1 MVREGPRGGDQHRTN
16 AGAVQ
21 ICGPPQESSGG
32 IYVKCVE
39 YVRFLRYDAGM
50 LFLESIGVLQFFS
63 SLEDVMQAAAREPLL
78 LVLLG
83 AAIISGALYKFMR
96 SQ

>member
-1 MVREGPRGGDQHRTN
+1 M
-16 AGAVQ
+16 
-21 ICGPPQESSGG
+21 
-32 IYVKCVE
+32 
-39 YVRFLRYDAGM
+39 RFLRYDAGM

-78 LVLLG
+78 LVLVG